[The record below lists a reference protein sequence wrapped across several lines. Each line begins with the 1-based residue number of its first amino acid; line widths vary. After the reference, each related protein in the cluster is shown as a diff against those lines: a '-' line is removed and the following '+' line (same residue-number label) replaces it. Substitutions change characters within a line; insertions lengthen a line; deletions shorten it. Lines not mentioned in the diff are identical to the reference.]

1 MRCLRLLSSARPP
14 PATLPCPADL
24 ITPAPLQ
31 TQPHSQ
37 QHVWLLN
44 SLHPYLHPHASA
56 FASLNIADVQLP
68 CALPLKARD
77 VHALPSRVLHL
88 LVAAAPA
95 SDVARIADSPSAP
108 LLASSV
114 LLALVCRLAAD
125 NDAAR
130 VVDLLTRPRAPA
142 SCITRSVFNVA
153 VRRLLAGSSTAA
165 AANVALLAGRYWT
178 ICSARV
184 LRALLLALAAQPL
197 LLHGG
202 SFVASSFSSVADL
215 LRSHVPPLLAVQ
227 DPVFDAKNAAATL
240 RCSVTSKVQ
249 KLMFAK

>member
-1 MRCLRLLSSARPP
+1 
-14 PATLPCPADL
+14 
-24 ITPAPLQ
+24 
-31 TQPHSQ
+31 
-37 QHVWLLN
+37 
-44 SLHPYLHPHASA
+44 
-56 FASLNIADVQLP
+56 
-68 CALPLKARD
+68 
-77 VHALPSRVLHL
+77 
-88 LVAAAPA
+88 
-95 SDVARIADSPSAP
+95 
-108 LLASSV
+108 V

-249 KLMFAK
+249 KLMLNSARQSDTRGVCGCRFAALNKIKDSRGNRQHLWSRCGGDGIGSEVSPAIDCG